1 MSATSPF
8 VGRSICVVND
18 LSRDEQLYL
27 YQKTRALKDSIAKG
41 EDVAEFR
48 VADAEKSV
56 YLIFMEDSTRTKESF
71 RNAAEFHGMKVNM
84 FDCSSSSFKK
94 SETITDTIKMLSGYS
109 INRSTFVI
117 RSKVEGV
124 CRWLEDAISKH
135 ARRLGV
141 QQPSFVNAGD
151 GRHEHPTQEFL
162 DEFSFLEHKGW
173 DTSCIHLALLGD
185 LYHGRTVHSKVDG
198 LKIYDR
204 VEVDL
209 IAPAELALPSN
220 YETRMREA
228 GFTVRKFASIAEY
241 LAQRHVAEIWY
252 FTRLQLERMG
262 DRVLSQ
268 AERLRE
274 AVTMRHEFID
284 RVPPN
289 ARFFHPLPRD
299 SRNPDLPFWLDDTKF
314 NGWDQQSQNGYFTRI
329 TLLAMVSGHL
339 GGDFQCSTPRRP
351 RSVWPKEESNGHSI
365 TDGNAGG
372 YSGISPEK
380 EPQHIC
386 HTKLAL
392 LQSPGCGSP
401 SALRDSKDFVEAL
414 SISKKELSMKSETH
428 IVAIEKGIFID
439 HIGKGAEAQQ
449 IWDRLTKVRV
459 NLGLNVIGAHG
470 VYYSS
475 AGDQKTLKGL
485 MSLPGFDISKWDRAN
500 LKRLAALAPGST
512 LNVIEGGR
520 VVEKY
525 RLHVPPRIYNFPDVM
540 CQNANCISNPVN
552 GQREVVPYFI
562 KKVQEVPNTNCEFTC
577 KYCESVYDYDSI
589 WTTTPVSL
597 VKSS

>member
-1 MSATSPF
+1 M
-8 VGRSICVVND
+8 
-18 LSRDEQLYL
+18 
-27 YQKTRALKDSIAKG
+27 YQKTRELKEAIAKG
-41 EDVAEFR
+41 GDASAFR
-48 VADAEKSV
+48 VADSEKSV

-84 FDCSSSSFKK
+84 FDCGSSSFKK

-109 INRSTFVI
+109 VSRSTFVI

-141 QQPSFVNAGD
+141 PQPSFVNAGD

-173 DTSCIHLALLGD
+173 DTSSIHLALLGD

-209 IAPAELALPSN
+209 IAPSELGLPAS

-241 LAQRHVAEIWY
+241 LEQGHVAEIWY

-268 AERLRE
+268 ADRLRE

-284 RVPPN
+284 KVPTS

-329 TLLAMVSGHL
+329 TLLALVSGHL
-339 GGDFQCSTPRRP
+339 GEDFQCSTPRRRIADLTP
-351 RSVWPKEESNGHSI
+351 TSGH
-365 TDGNAGG
+365 DGNAGITPMAVK
-372 YSGISPEK
+372 SE
-380 EPQHIC
+380 QVRL
-386 HTKLAL
+386 TL
-392 LQSPGCGSP
+392 LQSPGQVNE
-401 SALRDSKDFVEAL
+401 SALRESTDFIEIL
-414 SISKKELSMKSETH
+414 KTSEKQDCNKKQFDMGIRL
-428 IVAIEKGIFID
+428 IQKGVVID
-439 HIGKGAEAQQ
+439 HIGKGSDPQR
-449 IWDRLTKVRV
+449 IWNRMAKVRT
-459 NLGLNVIGAHG
+459 NLDLNMIGAHG
-470 VYYSS
+470 VYQSS
-475 AGDQKTLKGL
+475 SGDQKTIKGL
-485 MSLPGFDISKWDRAN
+485 MSLPDFDVSKWERAD

-512 LNVIEGGR
+512 LNVIEGGK
-520 VVEKY
+520 VLEKF
-525 RLHVPPRIYNFPDVM
+525 RLHVPPRIYNFPDII
-540 CQNANCISNPVN
+540 CQNSACVSNPAN

-562 KKVQEVPNTNCEFTC
+562 RKVQEMENSNWEFTC
-577 KYCESVYDYDSI
+577 KYCEHVYSYDSI
-589 WTTTPVSL
+589 WTNNYDY
-597 VKSS
+597 KSI